1 VAASEPYDHAQIN
14 GPYFATLQIITVRHD
29 LRCKI
34 TVERRRR
41 SIGTTVLVNL
51 LASLP
56 SLEAG
61 GACVLYVPSVNRP
74 KPILRPIGQGWK
86 NSYIKDYRSNGLVNK
101 LRRTIGQSVL
111 QTNHIA
117 SLKDYRSN
125 GLVNKL

>member
-1 VAASEPYDHAQIN
+1 MAASEPYDHVQIN
-14 GPYFATLQIITVRHD
+14 GLYFATLQIITVKYD

-41 SIGTTVLVNL
+41 LIDTMVLLNL

-56 SLEAG
+56 SLETG

-74 KPILRPIGQGWK
+74 KPILRPIGQDWK
-86 NSYIKDYRSNGLVNK
+86 NSYIKDYRSNDLVDK
-101 LRRTIGQSVL
+101 LHRTIGQSVL
-111 QTNHIA
+111 QTNHVA

>member
-14 GPYFATLQIITVRHD
+14 DPYFVTLQIITVRHD

-41 SIGTTVLVNL
+41 SIDTTVLVKL

-74 KPILRPIGQGWK
+74 KLILRPIDQG
-86 NSYIKDYRSNGLVNK
+86 
-101 LRRTIGQSVL
+101 
-111 QTNHIA
+111 
-117 SLKDYRSN
+117 
-125 GLVNKL
+125 